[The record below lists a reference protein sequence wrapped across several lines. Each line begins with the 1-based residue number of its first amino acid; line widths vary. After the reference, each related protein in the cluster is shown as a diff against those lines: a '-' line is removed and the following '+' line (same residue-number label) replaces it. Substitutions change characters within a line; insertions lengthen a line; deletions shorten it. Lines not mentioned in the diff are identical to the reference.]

1 MSQKLK
7 KMPEMSLFSKKK
19 TNNFLLDHM
28 IELLLVV
35 LIIALWIVEPVFM
48 TPGNILNV
56 LRNSAMKGVI
66 AYGMCLVIISGEI
79 DLSVGS
85 QVALSAVIVAW
96 VAKHLNDAGIMPLAA
111 GAVVGL
117 LVAILV
123 GLLIG
128 VDRKSVV

>member
-1 MSQKLK
+1 MNDIKLK
-7 KMPEMSLFSKKK
+7 MPKMSLFSKKK

-35 LIIALWIVEPVFM
+35 IIVALALAEPVFLSK
-48 TPGNILNV
+48 GNILNV

-85 QVALSAVIVAW
+85 
-96 VAKHLNDAGIMPLAA
+96 
-111 GAVVGL
+111 
-117 LVAILV
+117 
-123 GLLIG
+123 
-128 VDRKSVV
+128 